1 MEKLGLEYRIPGGAP
16 IGMAPQF
23 EQQRDS
29 SQSILRVKKGLLR
42 VMLLEILAPLEKV
55 FFLRAS
61 QKLELRICPA
71 SLLDSVQRAL
81 LPKNFEEATTG
92 ITLEH

>member
-1 MEKLGLEYRIPGGAP
+1 MESRIPDGAP
-16 IGMAPQF
+16 IGMAHQF
-23 EQQRDS
+23 EQQRYS
-29 SQSILRVKKGLLR
+29 SQSILRVKKGRLCI
-42 VMLLEILAPLEKV
+42 MLLEILASLEKV